1 MEQQQTPAPSQD
13 PTTVAGLV
21 ASARARLLDLDE
33 REKYLS
39 KAVCVDVLLDCLNV
53 AVRPPVQKAILGR
66 LPEFSHGN
74 LTTADDFSAVLDEI
88 HLALQVDAAFDD
100 YDLELEAL

>member
-1 MEQQQTPAPSQD
+1 MQSTPARQD

-21 ASARARLLDLDE
+21 ASARHRLLDDDTG
-33 REKYLS
+33 KYLE
-39 KAVCVDVLLDCLNV
+39 KTVCTDVLLDCLNV
-53 AVRPPVQKAILGR
+53 AVRPPVRNAILRR

-74 LTTADDFSAVLDEI
+74 LTRAEDFSAVLDEI

-100 YDLELEAL
+100 YEVELEAL